1 MAVTNRSDSGFA
13 LVEAVVSLGIVAA
26 ILGATF
32 QTIAMAR
39 RAMTGAEER
48 RVAML
53 EAQSLSAQLGATIP
67 LIPGSSSGQSESF
80 HWRVDNETVGS
91 REIEAPLIH
100 SVVTISDEREQVLA
114 RLETLR
120 LAR

>member
-1 MAVTNRSDSGFA
+1 MNRSDSGFA
-13 LVEAVVSLGIVAA
+13 LVEAVVALGIMAV

-39 RAMTGAEER
+39 GAIAAADER

-53 EAQSLSAQLGATIP
+53 EAQSLVAQLGATIS
-67 LIPGSSSGQSESF
+67 LVPGSSSGQSDTL
-80 HWRVDNETVGS
+80 HWRVDNEAVGN

-100 SVVTISDEREQVLA
+100 SVVLVTDEHERVLA